1 MIADCGTTEI
11 AKEFAAAGVKAAS
24 GDGAILFVCSAHAGQ
39 INPLLSIAGELSRRD
54 VPALWF
60 AASDNRR
67 LDIEEAAKGSPIQ
80 FVSTGISD
88 RTEELV
94 GDFAAY
100 SALMQKG
107 PMNTR
112 SFLLALR
119 RMFNQERLATEY
131 ERMLEHIDRIQP
143 SLMVIDIS
151 TVGAIDAAMT
161 RRIPF
166 ILSAPFT
173 PSGLFMNRLPWDYPL
188 PGSGLSRRMKAGQKV
203 ANLWYRL
210 RLLAAMFARF
220 PFFSLAKQRMAIAID
235 NPFASI
241 ERYIDAAEA
250 IFCYSVFGLEYPFQ
264 VPRHLHLLGAM
275 VPSKSL
281 ETQQNTDDLS
291 RWLDTHPSV
300 IYVGLG
306 TLVQLSLAQLT
317 ALVNAFKRLWPNHH
331 ILWKLPDSQRTLL
344 PAGEVLPSNV
354 RIEHWI
360 PSQLSVLGHPSV
372 RVFVT
377 HGGSNGFHE
386 GIYFGKPLLVMPFWL
401 DCFDFAARA
410 VDSGVGLA
418 LDHPPSFTADEVVEK
433 LRRLLKESSFCERA
447 QYWGEQLRK
456 AGGAGRAADLVLTP
470 STETPALKR
479 GEPRERRRTIR

>member
-1 MIADCGTTEI
+1 MSADCRITEI
-11 AKEFAAAGVKAAS
+11 AEEFAAAGIEAAS
-24 GDGAILFVCSAHAGQ
+24 GDGAILFACTAHAGQ
-39 INPLLSIAGELSRRD
+39 INPLLLIAGELSRRD
-54 VPALWF
+54 VPGLWF
-60 AASDNRR
+60 AATDNRR
-67 LDIEEAAKGSPIQ
+67 LDIKEAAKGSPIQ

-88 RTEELV
+88 RTKELV
-94 GDFAAY
+94 EDSVVY
-100 SALMQKG
+100 SAFTPKG

-119 RMFNQERLATEY
+119 WMFNQERLATEY
-131 ERMLEHIDRIQP
+131 ERVLEHIDRIQP

-151 TVGAIDAAMT
+151 TIGAIDAALT

-166 ILSAPFT
+166 ILSVPFT

-188 PGSGLSRRMKAGQKV
+188 PGSGLPRRMNAGQKV

-210 RLLAAMFARF
+210 RLLAAMFTRF
-220 PFFSLAKQRMAIAID
+220 PFSSLAQQRMAIGIA

-241 ERYIDAAEA
+241 ERYIDAAQA
-250 IFCYSVFGLEYPFQ
+250 IFCYSVFGLEYQFR

-275 VPSKSL
+275 VPSESP
-281 ETQQNTDDLS
+281 ETQQNPDDLS

-300 IYVGLG
+300 IYIGFG
-306 TLVQLSLAQLT
+306 TLVQLSQSQLT
-317 ALVNAFKRLWPNHH
+317 TLVDAFKRLWPNHY
-331 ILWKLPDSQRTLL
+331 ILWKLTASQRTLL
-344 PAGEVLPSNV
+344 PSGEVLPSNV
-354 RIEHWI
+354 RIEPWL
-360 PSQLSVLGHPSV
+360 PSQLGVLAHPNV

-377 HGGSNGFHE
+377 HGGGNGFHE

-418 LDHPPSFTADEVVEK
+418 LDHPPSFTANEVVEK

-456 AGGAGRAADLVLTP
+456 AGGMGRAADLVLTA
-470 STETPALKR
+470 STK
-479 GEPRERRRTIR
+479 RRR

>member
-1 MIADCGTTEI
+1 MSADCRITEI
-11 AKEFAAAGVKAAS
+11 AEEFAAAGIEAAS
-24 GDGAILFVCSAHAGQ
+24 GDGAILFACTAHAGQ
-39 INPLLSIAGELSRRD
+39 INPLLLIAGELSRRD
-54 VPALWF
+54 VPGLWF
-60 AASDNRR
+60 AATDNRR
-67 LDIEEAAKGSPIQ
+67 LDIKEAAKGSPIQ

-88 RTEELV
+88 RTKELV
-94 GDFAAY
+94 EDSVVY
-100 SALMQKG
+100 SAFTQKG

-119 RMFNQERLATEY
+119 WMFNQERLATEY
-131 ERMLEHIDRIQP
+131 ERVLEHIDRIQP

-151 TVGAIDAAMT
+151 TIGAIDAALT

-166 ILSAPFT
+166 ILSVPFT

-188 PGSGLSRRMKAGQKV
+188 PGSGLPRRMNAGQKV

-210 RLLAAMFARF
+210 RLLAAMFTRF
-220 PFFSLAKQRMAIAID
+220 PFSSLAQQRMAIGIA

-241 ERYIDAAEA
+241 ERYIDAAQA
-250 IFCYSVFGLEYPFQ
+250 IFCYSVFGLEYQFR

-275 VPSKSL
+275 VPSESP
-281 ETQQNTDDLS
+281 ETQQNPDDLS

-300 IYVGLG
+300 IYIGFG
-306 TLVQLSLAQLT
+306 TLVQLSQSQLT
-317 ALVNAFKRLWPNHH
+317 TLVDAFKRLWPNHY
-331 ILWKLPDSQRTLL
+331 ILWKLTASQRTLL
-344 PAGEVLPSNV
+344 PSGEVLPSNV
-354 RIEHWI
+354 RIEPWL
-360 PSQLSVLGHPSV
+360 PSQLGVLAHPNV

-377 HGGSNGFHE
+377 HGGGNGFHE

-418 LDHPPSFTADEVVEK
+418 LDHPPSFTANEVVEK

-456 AGGAGRAADLVLTP
+456 AGGMRRAADLVLTAC
-470 STETPALKR
+470 T
-479 GEPRERRRTIR
+479 ERRR